1 MPIRL
6 PWQKR
11 NDHPAL
17 VHITHIKA
25 GSTWIDGMLRQL
37 FGKEVMPRF
46 GSGLFKAQLTE
57 AADESLQHPPYG
69 EMFRAMEY
77 QPGAIY
83 PALFITYDEFTSHPE
98 FRDARRFVVIR
109 DLRDTLTSHYF
120 SLKSTHALD
129 NRGRVKIAREHLQSV
144 RKEEGFLFL
153 FERDLDR
160 LVQIQR
166 SWLAAGALV
175 LRYEDLLGNDVAAFT
190 DLFLAKLGLPVSASA
205 VRRAVEAARFEA
217 VFKRKLGEVDEKS
230 HGRQGLPGDWRNHFS
245 PRVRRAFHERTGD
258 LLEAAGYEKDSKW
271 IDEP

>member
-1 MPIRL
+1 MLIRL

-37 FGKEVMPRF
+37 FGKKVMPRF
-46 GSGLFKAQLTE
+46 GSGLFQTQFTE
-57 AADESLQHPPYG
+57 AAGESQRHPPYG

-77 QPGAIY
+77 RPGAVY

-98 FRDARRFVVIR
+98 VRDAQRFVVIR

-120 SLKSTHALD
+120 SLKGTHALD
-129 NRGRVKIAREHLQSV
+129 NLGRVKTAREHLQNVS
-144 RKEEGFLFL
+144 KDEGFLFL

-166 SWLAAGALV
+166 SWLTAGALV
-175 LRYEDLLGNDVAAFT
+175 LRYEDLIGNDVAAFT
-190 DLFLAKLGLPVSASA
+190 DLFLTKLDLPVSVRA
-205 VRRAVEAARFEA
+205 VRRAAEASRFEA

-245 PRVRRAFHERTGD
+245 RRVRQAFHERTGN
-258 LLEAAGYEKDSKW
+258 LLEVAGYEKDSKW
-271 IDEP
+271 IDVL